1 MSERILATIA
11 KMVAVGAS
19 VLGPETDIHR
29 VRILWHHRLNKLNS
43 QLEKEDLSEVN
54 SKDIILTMVH
64 LGAMYLYKRKKE
76 TMAKVSLDGI
86 IALVDYFSSKGES

>member
-43 QLEKEDLSEVN
+43 QL
-54 SKDIILTMVH
+54 
-64 LGAMYLYKRKKE
+64 
-76 TMAKVSLDGI
+76 
-86 IALVDYFSSKGES
+86 